1 MKKFVALILT
11 GALLAACAET
21 RGAGPIFD
29 AEPAAVVADPPRDAS
44 YPANNKQLL
53 ISSHGSEMNALILLA
68 SGDGPKPTLLL
79 LHGLPGNER
88 NFDLA
93 QAIRRAGWNVLTFTY
108 RGAWGSQGEFSIAN
122 AVEDARVALAFLHSQ
137 EAAQN
142 YRVDRTRIVVSGH
155 SMGGFAAA
163 MIGAADE
170 ELAGVV
176 LIDAWNVGT
185 ASEQIA
191 TTGAA
196 GRAAFIAEMYDLGRA
211 LQGATADSL
220 ADEVITSSGW
230 NLLSKSSG
238 LASKPLLTVY
248 ATEGLAAEN
257 RALSEAV
264 RRQSGSRV
272 QAIEIDSDHSF
283 ADRRIALAAA
293 VVRWLEA
300 LDTAER

>member
-1 MKKFVALILT
+1 MKIFAALIVA

-21 RGAGPIFD
+21 GAVGP
-29 AEPAAVVADPPRDAS
+29 ASEAAPAAVVADLQRDAS
-44 YPANNKQLL
+44 HPATNTQLL
-53 ISSHGSEMNALILLA
+53 ISSHGSEMNALFLLA

-108 RGAWGSQGEFSIAN
+108 RGAWGSQGEFSISN
-122 AVEDARVALAFLHSQ
+122 AVDDARVALDFLRSQ
-137 EAAQN
+137 EAVQN
-142 YRVDRTRIVVSGH
+142 FRVDRTRIVVAGH

-163 MIGAADE
+163 MTGAADK

-176 LIDAWNVGT
+176 LIDAWNVG
-185 ASEQIA
+185 AAAEQIRA
-191 TTGAA
+191 AGAA
-196 GRAAFIAEMYDLGRA
+196 GRAAFIAELYDIGRA

-220 ADEVITSSGW
+220 ADEVINSAGW
-230 NLLSKSSG
+230 DLLSISPG

-248 ATEGLAAEN
+248 ATAGLAAEN
-257 RALSEAV
+257 RALSQAV

-283 ADRRIALAAA
+283 ADRRIALAAS

-300 LDTAER
+300 LDTAKP

>member
-1 MKKFVALILT
+1 MKIFVALILA

-21 RGAGPIFD
+21 RAVDPAFE
-29 AEPAAVVADPPRDAS
+29 AAPAAVVADPQRDAS
-44 YPANNKQLL
+44 HPATNTQLL
-53 ISSHGSEMNALILLA
+53 ISSHGSEMNALFLLA

-108 RGAWGSQGEFSIAN
+108 RGAWGSQGEFSISN
-122 AVEDARVALAFLHSQ
+122 AVDDAHVALAFLRSQ
-137 EAAQN
+137 EAAQI

-176 LIDAWNVGT
+176 LIDAWNVGAT
-185 ASEQIA
+185 AEQMKA
-191 TTGAA
+191 AGAA
-196 GRAAFIAEMYDLGRA
+196 GRAAFIEEMYDLGRA
-211 LQGATADSL
+211 LHGATADSL
-220 ADEVITSSGW
+220 ADEVISGTGW
-230 NLLSKSSG
+230 DLLSISPG

-264 RRQSGSRV
+264 RRQSGNRM

-283 ADRRIALAAA
+283 ADRRIALAAS

-300 LDTAER
+300 LDTAKP